1 MRLQAA
7 ASLVA
12 VILSFQTVSEV
23 QTQFLFRDSRFSS
36 SQFTSRSGSSVVD
49 QRHGED
55 VKLTLLETTTA
66 ATTTVDS
73 RARFSSRFPIK
84 DKPSLS
90 IFQSINN
97 FNQDDVKQ
105 VEDDEKIE
113 DGRELFNSRQR
124 FVFRP
129 PLHQRTSAATSISG
143 TSSSLLLDLNGV
155 DYDDGTYSETQTSSS
170 VSSES
175 QSQQQGI
182 SEPKIEDENV
192 ENLSSSPSS
201 EEVPSV
207 STSTTS
213 SDVEVDLDSSTTS
226 PFTISVVTENVD
238 DEEEVIDN
246 DDDELTT
253 ESSAISTIEITQ
265 TREASTTP
273 STVET
278 DSTDNSSSEPSL
290 DDVDPGFY
298 SSSSSVDKTGTVD
311 VMTVQPRIKNIKSK
325 IMSSSSKPAD
335 DIGYIDDTGDLH
347 LSDTTM
353 HEVEEMMKDL
363 VEDSMTGD
371 GSDDELSMR

>member
-1 MRLQAA
+1 MRPQEA

-12 VILSFQTVSEV
+12 VILSFQTISEV

-36 SQFTSRSGSSVVD
+36 SQFTPRSGSSVVD
-49 QRHGED
+49 QRHNED
-55 VKLTLLETTTA
+55 VKLTFLKTTTTTA
-66 ATTTVDS
+66 TTVDS

-105 VEDDEKIE
+105 VEDEKI
-113 DGRELFNSRQR
+113 DDDPELFNSRQR

-143 TSSSLLLDLNGV
+143 PPSSLLLDLNGV
-155 DYDDGTYSETQTSSS
+155 DDDDGTYSETQTSP

-175 QSQQQGI
+175 QSQHQEI

-192 ENLSSSPSS
+192 QNLSSLSSS

-238 DEEEVIDN
+238 EDEEEEVIDN

-253 ESSAISTIEITQ
+253 ESSAISTIDIIQ

-273 STVET
+273 SIVET
-278 DSTDNSSSEPSL
+278 DSTDNSSSEPSSV
-290 DDVDPGFY
+290 DVDPGFY

-325 IMSSSSKPAD
+325 IMSSSRKPAD
-335 DIGYIDDTGDLH
+335 DIGYIDYNGDLH